1 MLKDASPQSSI
12 LLGKLDP
19 AYAAFWNDSVLGLK
33 DESVMAS
40 AKGLAGPEEGN

>member
-12 LLGKLDP
+12 LLGKLDS
-19 AYAAFWNDSVLGLK
+19 AYAAFWNDNVLELK

-40 AKGLAGPEEGN
+40 EEGLAGREEGS